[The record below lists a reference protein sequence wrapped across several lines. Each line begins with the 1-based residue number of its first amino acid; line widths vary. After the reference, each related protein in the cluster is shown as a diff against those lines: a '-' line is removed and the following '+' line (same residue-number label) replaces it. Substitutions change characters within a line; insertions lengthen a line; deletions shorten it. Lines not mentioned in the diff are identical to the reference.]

1 MCRKIDVAQMFR
13 LCISM
18 TVLTAVPV
26 LTEGETKSVR
36 LPNSTV
42 VRIAK
47 RIEVNVDPERD
58 LHGPCVIR
66 TGSDDLLLCHQDS
79 NKHRGGDG
87 FVRQWRSTDNGYT
100 WQNEGP
106 VSDWRGDGIDS
117 LFGEYGL
124 APDGQLVMIVQRR
137 RTLTGDRGIIASW
150 VQTSKD
156 DGRTWQKIGPMD
168 ASDEYAVM
176 FGRNLITHDGNM
188 YAGAWSR
195 LGNALYVSQNGGR
208 SWNKRSVIF
217 PIEFPDFAKLPDA
230 GPPFYPHVVFC
241 PDGSLLAMTY
251 HTPPRNHCYSRRSR
265 DHGKTWETIVK
276 DMDLNLW
283 APRMNRLNEDT
294 LIATGR
300 DIGERA
306 TVAWFSTNSGQSW
319 GNRLILDRPMHRGSY
334 AYSDSISAGD
344 GRFWVF
350 TSSPRTPG
358 KGDIVG
364 VLLETVRQ
372 Q

>member
-1 MCRKIDVAQMFR
+1 MARIFR
-13 LCISM
+13 GWIWIAL
-18 TVLTAVPV
+18 LTAVSAS
-26 LTEGETKSVR
+26 TGGELPSVQ

-47 RIEVNVDPERD
+47 RIEVNIDPQRD

-66 TGSDDLLLCHQDS
+66 AASGDLLLCHQDS
-79 NKHRGGDG
+79 NQHRGGDG
-87 FVRQWRSTDNGYT
+87 FVRQWRSTDNGFT

-106 VSDWRGDGIDS
+106 VSDWRSDQIDS

-124 APDGQLVMIVQRR
+124 APDGRLVMIVQRR
-137 RTLTGDRGIIASW
+137 KTLTGDRGIIASW
-150 VQTSKD
+150 VQMSKD
-156 DGRTWQKIGPMD
+156 HGKSWQRIGPMD
-168 ASDEYAVM
+168 ATHEYAVM
-176 FGRNLITHDGNM
+176 FGRNLITHHDEM

-195 LGNALYVSQNGGR
+195 LGNALYVSENGGR

-217 PIEFPDFAKLPDA
+217 PIDFPDFTNLPNA

-241 PDGSLLAMTY
+241 PDSSLLAMTY
-251 HTPPRNHCYSRRSR
+251 HTSPRNHCYSRRSR
-265 DHGKTWETIVK
+265 DNGKTWEAIVK
-276 DMDLNLW
+276 ETELNLW
-283 APRMNRLNEDT
+283 APRMNRLDEDT

-306 TVAWFSTNSGQSW
+306 TVAWFSTDSGQNWSD
-319 GNRLILDRPMHRGSY
+319 RMILDTPVHRGSY

-344 GRFWVF
+344 GKYWVF
-350 TSSPRTPG
+350 MSSPRTPN

-364 VLLETVRQ
+364 VLLEIAEH
-372 Q
+372 